1 MEAWMDRY
9 MAFLS
14 VEKGVSLHTLEAYSR
29 DLNRHADFLRSA
41 GRRDW
46 ADVTADDILA
56 FLGRLREEGLKPRS
70 ANRILAAMRGFY
82 RFLLRE
88 GHRQENPL
96 ADIRHGKVWMSLPD
110 TLSRQEMELLIR
122 QPGLGS
128 PEAVR
133 DTAMLEMLY
142 ASGLR
147 VSELTSLTL
156 GGVNWQVGYLVT
168 LGKGGKERVVPVGHP
183 ALSVLRR
190 YVEDVRPG
198 LSKGGDTDV
207 VFLNRRGRGLT
218 RQGVW
223 KIVRR
228 YAVRAGIG
236 KKVYPHTFRHSFATH
251 LLEGG
256 ADLRSVQLMLGH
268 ADISTTQVYTHV
280 TRERLK
286 DVHSRFHPRGK

>member
-1 MEAWMDRY
+1 MENWVDRY
-9 MAFLS
+9 MTFLS
-14 VEKGVSLHTLEAYSR
+14 VEKGASLHTLDAYSR
-29 DLNRHADFLRSA
+29 DLNRHIAFLRTL
-41 GRRDW
+41 GREGW
-46 ADVTADDILA
+46 ADVTTDDMLS
-56 FLGRLREEGLKPRS
+56 FLTRLREEGLKARS
-70 ANRILAAMRGFY
+70 TNRALAALRGFY

-88 GHRQENPL
+88 GVREENPL
-96 ADIRHGKVWMSLPD
+96 ADIHHGKVWMHLPD
-110 TLSRQEMELLIR
+110 TVSRQEMENLLR
-122 QPGLGS
+122 QPGLDR

-147 VSELTSLTL
+147 VSELASLTL
-156 GGVNWQVGYLVT
+156 GSINWQVGYLVAF
-168 LGKGGKERVVPVGHP
+168 GKGGKERVVPVGRV

-190 YVEDVRPG
+190 YVEEVRPA
-198 LSKGGDTDV
+198 LLKGGDTDV
-207 VFLNRRGRGLT
+207 LFLNRQGRGLS
-218 RQGVW
+218 RQGLW
-223 KIVRR
+223 KLVRR
-228 YAVRAGIG
+228 YAERAGIR

-268 ADISTTQVYTHV
+268 ADISTTQIYTHV